1 MFGDFKKMVADT
13 IPSVEDFN
21 TMAKEAMA
29 YWNDKIFPEIKK
41 IFDWYQDPQG
51 GGKLKDD
58 IMNFINTTIN
68 EVTPKVKEMVDGVYN
83 LFKDLSTE
91 EGRAKIWKNITDK
104 LTSGITGLF
113 DNFDWVAFSATLLLA
128 LTRLNPF
135 GAVASLIIS
144 GIVGFIGWDNIK
156 QYFEVKT
163 FSELLGKAV
172 SGLINGILDFFKVD
186 IKLPNFSDFL
196 PTWLGG
202 KGRPLGDLFKGET
215 YDKVPEVDEKKA
227 QEEQEAKKKD
237 TETVDSTTKTDE
249 KTKASNE
256 VTEQLVLLNKNVIEL
271 MDINKKH
278 LRATQNQSE
287 TV

>member
-1 MFGDFKKMVADT
+1 
-13 IPSVEDFN
+13 
-21 TMAKEAMA
+21 
-29 YWNDKIFPEIKK
+29 
-41 IFDWYQDPQG
+41 
-51 GGKLKDD
+51 
-58 IMNFINTTIN
+58 
-68 EVTPKVKEMVDGVYN
+68 MVDGVYN

-113 DNFDWVAFSATLLLA
+113 DNFDWVAFSGTLLLA

-156 QYFEVKT
+156 QYFEVES

-186 IKLPNFSDFL
+186 IQLPNFSDFL
-196 PTWLGG
+196 PKWLGG

-215 YDKVPEVDEKKA
+215 YDKIPKVDEEKA
-227 QEEQEAKKKD
+227 QEEQEAKKKE
-237 TETVDSTTKTDE
+237 TETVESTTKTDE

-278 LRATQNQSE
+278 LKATQNQSD